1 MEYND
6 VLSFLAK
13 KDLTMTRY
21 ERTEWDKF
29 CKKINLQIL
38 FPYIHITG
46 SNGKGS
52 TANYLYRIYL
62 SKGLKVGLFSKPYFY
77 LPNEMIGFN
86 DKEILDADF
95 ARIFS
100 LHQKEIEQYDLSAFE
115 IETYIAIAYYNE
127 VKPDLV
133 VLECGMGGATDSTN
147 LVDSKPLLSIITTVS
162 LGHTA
167 FLGRTIS
174 EIARNKGGIIKEKVP
189 VLVGKLP
196 EAAQT
201 TLRDMANSNDST
213 FFVVDDYHGNHYAS
227 PYFRFDYRPY
237 RDLAILTPASYQLSN
252 ACLAIEA
259 TKILGNVFP
268 MDEFSLRKGL
278 LSNPLPCR
286 FERHHHLIIDG
297 AHNPEAIG
305 ALMKVL
311 QSVAENKTVHVLFAS
326 FRDKNIAV
334 GLPLIANF
342 APDITLTTFPA
353 ARARTEMDYFLY
365 EADYHYQEDF
375 KVALSNL
382 LATYPD
388 DLIVATGSLA
398 FASLVR
404 EYAIDT
410 LKI

>member
-1 MEYND
+1 MEYNE
-6 VLSFLAK
+6 VLDYLTK
-13 KDLTMTRY
+13 KDMTMTRY
-21 ERTEWDKF
+21 ERKGWDDF

-62 SKGLKVGLFSKPYFY
+62 AKGLKTGLFSKPYCY
-77 LPNEMIGFN
+77 LPNEMVSFN
-86 DKEILDADF
+86 DKTIKDSDF

-100 LHQKEIEQYDLSAFE
+100 LHEKEIADFDLSAFE
-115 IETYIAIAYYNE
+115 IETYIAIAYFNE

-133 VLECGMGGATDSTN
+133 VLETGMGGATDSTN
-147 LVDSKPLLSIITTVS
+147 LESSKPLLSIITTVS
-162 LGHTA
+162 LEHTA

-174 EIARNKGGIIKEKVP
+174 EIAYNKGGIIKDKVP
-189 VLVGKLP
+189 VLVGSLP
-196 EAAQT
+196 EQALK
-201 TLRDMANSNDST
+201 TLRDIANSHDST
-213 FFVVDDYHGNHYAS
+213 FHVVDDYHGNHYAS

-252 ACLAIEA
+252 ACIAIEA
-259 TKILGNVFP
+259 TKILGDHFP

-278 LSNPLPCR
+278 LSSPLPCR
-286 FERHHHLIIDG
+286 FERHHNLIIDG
-297 AHNPEAIG
+297 AHNPEAIA

-311 QSVAENKTVHVLFAS
+311 ASVGTGKTIHVLFAS

-334 GLPLIANF
+334 ELPLIANG
-342 APDITLTTFPA
+342 ASDITLTTFDAP
-353 ARARTEMDYFLY
+353 RARSEEDYFLY

-375 KVALSNL
+375 KVALTNL